1 MGKERPRPQEDA
13 QQRKQGPKAQETRR
27 RRKKRA
33 RGVPQA
39 LAIALIVVALVV
51 GGGLGYLL
59 GARPAGDD
67 VVAER
72 DEQIANANQRIQEL
86 EAMLVENGIDPNAD
100 VFSGAQP
107 LDPEVVDALDGG
119 SVPLN
124 SNDALLDDSDSF
136 DQPTATVEPVVVAEF
151 GDVQVMSDEVLDA
164 YNAEVNRQLL
174 NGQDVSAY
182 ADSLLEETLQ
192 SVVAEKV
199 KYAKAEELG
208 LTTLTEE
215 DEAAIDEAA
224 EERYE
229 QNLAFY
235 IINDGT
241 KTAEEARADAVAAME
256 ADGITLESCRADVEN
271 EWWEEKLRDYAAQS
285 VTLTDEAVQQV
296 YDQLLAEQEGSFDL
310 NPAQYEYARLY
321 GESTVVYNPAGY
333 RTIKQVLI
341 PFASDDALRV
351 QEIEFE
357 LEGLDPE
364 ADAQRIEELNGEL
377 NTLYAELEPTAEEV
391 LDRLAEGADFESLIA
406 EYSQDADATL
416 ESVQRDGYYISVN
429 STAYDPALQE
439 AALALERPGDVTQE
453 PVRTVEGLHILYFNA
468 EVPAGPIP
476 LADVRAQLE
485 EEALASLRESAYDTQ
500 LAQWVEEANITYHR
514 EALEGN
520 A

>member
-1 MGKERPRPQEDA
+1 M
-13 QQRKQGPKAQETRR
+13 
-27 RRKKRA
+27 
-33 RGVPQA
+33 PQA

-119 SVPLN
+119 NVPLN

-136 DQPTATVEPVVVAEF
+136 DQPAATVEPVVVAEF

-229 QNLAFY
+229 QDLAFY

-241 KTAEEARADAVAAME
+241 RTAEEARADAVTAME
-256 ADGITLESCRADVEN
+256 ADGITLKAAAAEVEN
-271 EWWEEKLRDYAAQS
+271 EWWEEKLRDYAA
-285 VTLTDEAVQQV
+285 
-296 YDQLLAEQEGSFDL
+296 AERDPHRRGRAGGL
-310 NPAQYEYARLY
+310 RPVARRA
-321 GESTVVYNPAGY
+321 GRAASTSTP
-333 RTIKQVLI
+333 
-341 PFASDDALRV
+341 PSM
-351 QEIEFE
+351 
-357 LEGLDPE
+357 
-364 ADAQRIEELNGEL
+364 
-377 NTLYAELEPTAEEV
+377 NTRA
-391 LDRLAEGADFESLIA
+391 
-406 EYSQDADATL
+406 
-416 ESVQRDGYYISVN
+416 
-429 STAYDPALQE
+429 STAKAPWSTTP
-439 AALALERPGDVTQE
+439 PGIA
-453 PVRTVEGLHILYFNA
+453 PSSRC
-468 EVPAGPIP
+468 
-476 LADVRAQLE
+476 
-485 EEALASLRESAYDTQ
+485 
-500 LAQWVEEANITYHR
+500 
-514 EALEGN
+514 
-520 A
+520 